1 MVCGSV
7 VCSVQCVVMS
17 MSLCCTNW
25 LSWLIACKLTCKQVC
40 LTVLNLCSLLPW
52 ELNRMMKE
60 RMNKWVSEWQK
71 VRKTEWMNDWMHDWL
86 TEWMKEWKVID
97 AFISMLKQVTS
108 VCICLVFSSDPADAN
123 SECQSF
129 RCIHRVRHICD
140 ADMYIS
146 EQRCKHELQI
156 PKGLYRGSH
165 RIDQQPHD

>member
-71 VRKTEWMNDWMHDWL
+71 VRKTEWMNEWLNAWLTDWMNEGMEGDW
-86 TEWMKEWKVID
+86 
-97 AFISMLKQVTS
+97 
-108 VCICLVFSSDPADAN
+108 
-123 SECQSF
+123 
-129 RCIHRVRHICD
+129 CIHFSVKASNQRVYLPCLFQWPRRRQLWVSVLQMHTSSQ
-140 ADMYIS
+140 AHLWRWHVH
-146 EQRCKHELQI
+146 QRAAVQAWATN
-156 PKGLYRGSH
+156 S
-165 RIDQQPHD
+165 